1 MQEVILQEVIMQE
14 VSSRRKGAEV
24 QNGAEVVQSRC
35 RGAGRGGKSAKVV
48 QRFCRD
54 ANVLRCRA
62 GVLVSGGRGGS
73 SLG

>member
-1 MQEVILQEVIMQE
+1 MQEVILQEVIVQE

-24 QNGAEVVQSRC
+24 QNAAEVVQRWC
-35 RGAGRGGKSAKVV
+35 RGGKSAKVV